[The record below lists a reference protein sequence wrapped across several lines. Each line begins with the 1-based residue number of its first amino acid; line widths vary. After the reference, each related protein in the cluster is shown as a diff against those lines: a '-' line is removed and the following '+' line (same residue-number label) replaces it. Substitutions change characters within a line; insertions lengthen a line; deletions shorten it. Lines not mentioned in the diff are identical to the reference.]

1 MHLWALRAKLSLP
14 PSPFALRG
22 YNLPLKSCTCIIKHW
37 FHNIHFLGG
46 FCGVL
51 LICDVRALKCRWS
64 FWVGWKRGTV
74 YYLSKTVIFMFCFLY
89 VIYWAHSYVRYLY
102 SQWYG
107 IGQLACLYNY
117 TVMYKY
123 IHVYTHEPSHLQNH
137 YFNVC
142 IMYVLYAIFT
152 YLYPGKIFLWL
163 MVNLKHVILMKKYYL

>member
-22 YNLPLKSCTCIIKHW
+22 YNLPLKSCTCIIKHL
-37 FHNIHFLGG
+37 FHNIHFFGG

-51 LICDVRALKCRWS
+51 LICGVRALKCRWS
-64 FWVGWKRGTV
+64 FWVGWKRTV

>member
-1 MHLWALRAKLSLP
+1 M
-14 PSPFALRG
+14 SPKSKIVTASFPFCSAWIQFATKILYM
-22 YNLPLKSCTCIIKHW
+22 YNKTLISQHT
-37 FHNIHFLGG
+37 FFGG

>member
-1 MHLWALRAKLSLP
+1 M
-14 PSPFALRG
+14 
-22 YNLPLKSCTCIIKHW
+22 YNKTLISQHT
-37 FHNIHFLGG
+37 FFGG

-64 FWVGWKRGTV
+64 FWVGWKRTV

-89 VIYWAHSYVRYLY
+89 VIYWAHSYVSYLY
-102 SQWYG
+102 SQYG

-123 IHVYTHEPSHLQNH
+123 IHVYTHEPSHLQDH

-142 IMYVLYAIFT
+142 TNVCFVCNIYIFISRQDIS
-152 YLYPGKIFLWL
+152 L
-163 MVNLKHVILMKKYYL
+163 VNGEFKACDFNEEILFIRYSTKR